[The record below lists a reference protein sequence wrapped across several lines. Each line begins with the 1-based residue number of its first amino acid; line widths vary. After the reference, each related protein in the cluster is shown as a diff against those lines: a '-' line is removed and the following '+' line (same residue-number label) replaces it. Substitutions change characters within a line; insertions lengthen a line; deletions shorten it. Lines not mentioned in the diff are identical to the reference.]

1 MINFKTKQE
10 YTNTNA
16 EILAN
21 SGYESPYWM
30 TFKQALEL
38 GMVVIKG
45 ESGTELKRV
54 VIKKVKNKETGEI
67 EEKKLLKRFYVFNLE
82 QIKKRE
88 TTEGEEA

>member
-16 EILAN
+16 EILAD
-21 SGYESPYWM
+21 SGYGSLYWL

-38 GMVVIKG
+38 GLVVKKG

-54 VIKKVKNKETGEI
+54 VIKKVKNKETGKI

-82 QIKKRE
+82 QIKKRQ
-88 TTEGEEA
+88 TTGEEA

>member
-21 SGYESPYWM
+21 SEFTSPYWL

-54 VIKKVKNKETGEI
+54 VIKKVKNKETGKI

-88 TTEGEEA
+88 TKGEEA

>member
-16 EILAN
+16 EILSS

-88 TTEGEEA
+88 TTGEEA